1 VRFLALCLDRGR
13 EQNPAPEEDRET
25 SKKLPKKVIAAP
37 LILTPIRDGRA
48 GERHLSYFFVPTIVT
63 LCAGSGELVDLRP
76 DHVRGPDSTA
86 AYTRFFATLAL
97 FELFLIASDF
107 GRPFSRFGATI
118 MMGFGKPKRQPGR
131 LDSLGPRW
139 SRSLAVGP
147 FPFGH
152 LRKHSPGQETY
163 FTLVI

>member
-1 VRFLALCLDRGR
+1 MNWWAFGR
-13 EQNPAPEEDRET
+13 TMFAG
-25 SKKLPKKVIAAP
+25 
-37 LILTPIRDGRA
+37 LT
-48 GERHLSYFFVPTIVT
+48 
-63 LCAGSGELVDLRP
+63 RP
-76 DHVRGPDSTA
+76 QP
-86 AYTRFFATLAL
+86 YTRFFAPLAL
-97 FELFLIASDF
+97 FELLLIASDF
-107 GRPFSRFGATI
+107 GRPFSRFVATS
-118 MMGFGKPKRQPGR
+118 MMGLGKPKRQPGR